1 VINVNNFFDSKH
13 DRYTT
18 KLVLAGDHLQ
28 LPPTVLSN
36 NSKVKAVLGVS
47 MMERLVKE
55 FKGSSMVRMLDTQ
68 YRMAEPIMR
77 WSSDT
82 FYDGK
87 LKAGPGIGIQTL
99 SDRKLP
105 GVRPATLIT
114 KKQLLLVDTK
124 GKMRQKGSNAPV
136 QNPLSASLQNPGEAK
151 IVVKIVKQLSH
162 SGVMPEQ
169 IGVISFYALQ
179 VDKIRQQLDANSF
192 NNVKVNTVDG
202 FQGQEKEV
210 IILSTVRSNREKDI
224 GFLKEKRRL
233 NVAVTRAKRL
243 LVMVADRQTLQN
255 SKTYEA
261 FFKHVQKNGE
271 ITCV

>member
-1 VINVNNFFDSKH
+1 MTNVIKH
-13 DRYTT
+13 CRYTT

-179 VDKIRQQLDANSF
+179 VDKIRFRLIFLGGDWFEILYCRQQSNANGF

-210 IILSTVRSNREKDI
+210 NQSL
-224 GFLKEKRRL
+224 
-233 NVAVTRAKRL
+233 
-243 LVMVADRQTLQN
+243 
-255 SKTYEA
+255 
-261 FFKHVQKNGE
+261 
-271 ITCV
+271 